1 MHAVYVV
8 VNIIFVFTVKV
19 LAKLETF
26 KASVL
31 GRPLVSSAKVG
42 DGGDDLSDWKSV
54 KLKFT
59 PEPGKVSFIFSMFI
73 AVC

>member
-1 MHAVYVV
+1 MLAVYVV
-8 VNIIFVFTVKV
+8 VNIIFLFTVKV
-19 LAKLETF
+19 LAKLEMF

-31 GRPLVSSAKVG
+31 GRPLVSSAKAG

-54 KLKFT
+54 KLKFAS
-59 PEPGKVSFIFSMFI
+59 EPGKVSFIFLMFM